1 MKWCWWLLESNS
13 INANA
18 IQFPTLSTG
27 QIFPTFFP
35 DMHKVWKSFKKVSL
49 HILASEAS
57 YVYLQFEFSCPKS
70 ALNIFWQMRHFG
82 VIFTHYEIAPIKV
95 GVIFRPL
102 YSSEHWTNI
111 YNRLPPITNTHP
123 QYGPIKNPLRF
134 TTFSW
139 PWYFGDTNEAVIVLL
154 HRPCTCAPVHQPSD
168 FSLAKFRHVRKHTE
182 ARVSFV
188 SEKYAV

>member
-1 MKWCWWLLESNS
+1 MKIFQKSLITHLGERSELRLFTVWIFLPKISFEYFLE
-13 INANA
+13 
-18 IQFPTLSTG
+18 
-27 QIFPTFFP
+27 
-35 DMHKVWKSFKKVSL
+35 
-49 HILASEAS
+49 
-57 YVYLQFEFSCPKS
+57 
-70 ALNIFWQMRHFG
+70 MRHFW

-134 TTFSW
+134 TTHFLGLDILVIQMK
-139 PWYFGDTNEAVIVLL
+139 YICATAV
-154 HRPCTCAPVHQPSD
+154 CTGAPVHHPSD
-168 FSLAKFRHVRKHTE
+168 FSLAKFRHVRKHTV
-182 ARVSFV
+182 AKVSFV